1 MLGVKRLETLDAF
14 LREGKRSNGVMIKC
28 TQQRW
33 WTNSQQWYIWFLD
46 ITIAKGAAPYDISA
60 EITIITHKFLEHKLW
75 SVHFWLF
82 WPKILNLGPYKE
94 HDEETWE
101 MGAHRKDLHW
111 SSLETLAPPR
121 TLSLAPLS
129 LATVRRTQ
137 HSPLLGRE

>member
-1 MLGVKRLETLDAF
+1 MLSW
-14 LREGKRSNGVMIKC
+14 GKESKFKQWRDDIKHSAKVMN
-28 TQQRW
+28 QQPAMVHLV
-33 WTNSQQWYIWFLD
+33 FD

-60 EITIITHKFLEHKLW
+60 EITTITHKFLEHKLW

-111 SSLETLAPPR
+111 SSLETLVPPR
-121 TLSLAPLS
+121 TLSLAPPS

>member
-1 MLGVKRLETLDAF
+1 MLGIKRLETLDAF

-33 WTNSQQWYIWFLD
+33 WTNSQQWYIWFFD

-60 EITIITHKFLEHKLW
+60 EIIIITHKFLEHKLW

-121 TLSLAPLS
+121 TLSLAPPS